1 MKNIPFLF
9 FFFTALLLTNCS
21 SSTGQTASNTT
32 DGKVSIETF
41 KSKLATITTPQLI
54 DVRTPQEFN
63 GGTLDN
69 AINMDFRSQNLEN
82 QLNTLDKTKPVFI
95 FCQAGGRSGKCYQKM
110 KKMGFSE
117 VYDMEGGYS
126 AWSKQ

>member
-1 MKNIPFLF
+1 MKNISFLF
-9 FFFTALLLTNCS
+9 VFITALFLTNCS
-21 SSTGQTASNTT
+21 SSTGQTATDIT

-41 KSKLATITTPQLI
+41 KATLATIENPQLI
-54 DVRTPQEFN
+54 DVRTPQEFV

-69 AINMDFRSQNLEN
+69 SVNMDFRSQNLEN

-117 VYDMEGGYS
+117 VYDMAGGYG

>member
-9 FFFTALLLTNCS
+9 FFFTASLLTNCG
-21 SSTGQTASNTT
+21 SSTDQTTLNNT
-32 DGKVSIETF
+32 DGKVSIATF
-41 KSKLATITTPQLI
+41 KSKLAATKNPQLI

-63 GGTLDN
+63 GGSLDY
-69 AINMDFRSQNLEN
+69 ATNMDFRSQNLEN
-82 QLNTLDKTKPVFI
+82 QLNTLDKTNPVFI

-117 VYDMEGGYS
+117 VYDMEGGYG